1 MTMESVLKKLESRIE
16 EFVGAYGATTAR
28 VSELEAKV
36 KDMERQLADSS
47 ELVEKI
53 ASLEAQRDE
62 LGQRLEKVLGRI
74 DDALADAADGSKA

>member
-74 DDALADAADGSKA
+74 DDALADAADGGKA

>member
-1 MTMESVLKKLESRIE
+1 MKMESVLKKLESRIE

-28 VSELEAKV
+28 VSDLEAKV
-36 KDMERQLADSS
+36 KDMEKQLSDNS

-53 ASLEAQRDE
+53 KSLETQRDE

-74 DDALADAADGSKA
+74 DDALADAAEGGEA

>member
-1 MTMESVLKKLESRIE
+1 MESVLKKLESRIE

-36 KDMERQLADSS
+36 SDMEKQLSDSS

-53 ASLEAQRDE
+53 KSLEAQRDE

-74 DDALADAADGSKA
+74 DDALADAAGGSKP

>member
-1 MTMESVLKKLESRIE
+1 MESVLKKLESRIE

-36 KDMERQLADSS
+36 SDMEKQLSDSS

-53 ASLEAQRDE
+53 KSLEAQRDE

-74 DDALADAADGSKA
+74 DDALADAAEGRKA

>member
-1 MTMESVLKKLESRIE
+1 MKMESVLKKLESRIE

-36 KDMERQLADSS
+36 KDMEKQLSDNS

-53 ASLEAQRDE
+53 KSLETQRDE
-62 LGQRLEKVLGRI
+62 LGRRLEKVLGRI
-74 DDALADAADGSKA
+74 DDALADAAEGGEA

>member
-1 MTMESVLKKLESRIE
+1 MKMESVLKKLESRIE

-28 VSELEAKV
+28 VSELEAMV
-36 KDMERQLADSS
+36 KDMDKQLSDNS

-53 ASLEAQRDE
+53 KSLETQRDE

-74 DDALADAADGSKA
+74 DDALADAAEGGED